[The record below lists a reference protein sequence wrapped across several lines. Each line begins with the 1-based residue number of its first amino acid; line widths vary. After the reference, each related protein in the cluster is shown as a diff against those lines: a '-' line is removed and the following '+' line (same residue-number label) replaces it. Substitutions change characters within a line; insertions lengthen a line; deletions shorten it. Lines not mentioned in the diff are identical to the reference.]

1 MKKSSVNKAAAN
13 LMFKFR
19 QNGLK
24 EQDGER
30 ITISDEVT
38 VKNER
43 NDEVT
48 VKNFFF
54 FGLTATLSPD
64 SKR

>member
-1 MKKSSVNKAAAN
+1 
-13 LMFKFR
+13 MFKFR

-30 ITISDEVT
+30 ITINDEMT
-38 VKNER
+38 ER

-48 VKNFFF
+48 VKKIWIDNSICH
-54 FGLTATLSPD
+54 LTLKDRAIIKHPMGG
-64 SKR
+64 